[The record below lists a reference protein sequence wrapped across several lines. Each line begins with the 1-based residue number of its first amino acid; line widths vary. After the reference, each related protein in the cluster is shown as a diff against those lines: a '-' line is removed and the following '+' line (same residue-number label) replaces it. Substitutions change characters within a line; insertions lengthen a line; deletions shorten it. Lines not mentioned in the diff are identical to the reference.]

1 MRRVLNEECAPPRV
15 PVRLDIQ
22 ANGFPIAIFTTQQIE
37 TWGFPEE
44 WGFRDAYQ
52 VVERQRI
59 GLTHEQEA
67 RLARIAARPVHRYS
81 RTERFRTILLHLMGM
96 YGQVPP
102 SVVEACEDA
111 EGWEDIRCILKSG
124 GWSLYY
130 TRIPI
135 IMRAIGLTPPTR
147 GNGDCFAKILAQF
160 ADLDAAWPSVRAE
173 LGRTYFPNLR
183 YCAMRL
189 MNMNGITHLDGVP
202 MLRTAKK
209 CESVGAIFEHML
221 TFIQAQEIEGWLED
235 DGSSGSEPTGS
246 NTSLLTA

>member
-1 MRRVLNEECAPPRV
+1 MIRRLNEECAPPTV
-15 PVRLDIQ
+15 PVRMDVQ

-52 VVERQRI
+52 VVERQRF
-59 GLTHEQEA
+59 GLTYEQECV
-67 RLARIAARPVHRYS
+67 LARAAARPVHRYS

-96 YGQVPP
+96 HGDVP
-102 SVVEACEDA
+102 VEVIEACEDA
-111 EGWEDIRCILKSG
+111 EDWEDIRGILKAG

-135 IMRAIGLTPPTR
+135 IMWAIGLIPPTR
-147 GNGDCFAKILAQF
+147 GNSDCFDSIIAQF

-173 LGRTYFPNLR
+173 LDRTYFPNLR
-183 YCAMRL
+183 YCALRL
-189 MNMNGITHLDGVP
+189 MNMNGVRHLDGVP

-209 CESVGAIFEHML
+209 VESVGVIFEHML
-221 TFIQAQEIEGWLED
+221 TFIQAQEIEGWLD
-235 DGSSGSEPTGS
+235 DSSSGSMPTGS
-246 NTSLLTA
+246 NTSLLT